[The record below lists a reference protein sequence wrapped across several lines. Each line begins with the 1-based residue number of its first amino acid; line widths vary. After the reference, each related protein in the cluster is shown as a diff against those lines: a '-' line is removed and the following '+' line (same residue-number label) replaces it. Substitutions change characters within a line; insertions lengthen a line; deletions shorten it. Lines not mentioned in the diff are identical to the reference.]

1 MKKTICLVLVLL
13 IAVMSG
19 CVKKQNPASGSVG
32 SISEKAELYDNMKS
46 DGSTV
51 TEEKTGEM
59 FPSVVYANERAKTLT
74 IPQNTEEAIKS
85 LYTDALNL
93 CKSGSKVL
101 VPKNDYNVIF
111 LSASVSKQVDGSDKI
126 QEALE
131 KKLEEMRYD
140 DDLLFV
146 ENTAD
151 ANDVYLVFLTYIESL
166 TDYSM
171 DLDPNYDFEKMNRMK
186 FENFLFCAEFGEAG
200 YGSFKE
206 LRENNVVT
214 GGDTG
219 IEVYTVAYC
228 DVRVFPTDATY
239 LNDRL
244 AEWFS

>member
-1 MKKTICLVLVLL
+1 MKTDVFRYIELFHNRKRLKDSLEY
-13 IAVMSG
+13 MS
-19 CVKKQNPASGSVG
+19 PAITGSRT
-32 SISEKAELYDNMKS
+32 ARADNGV
-46 DGSTV
+46 GSTV

-59 FPSVVYANERAKTLT
+59 FPSVVYVNERAKTLT

-111 LSASVSKQVDGSDKI
+111 LSASVSEQVDGRDKI

-186 FENFLFCAEFGEAG
+186 SENFLFCA
-200 YGSFKE
+200 
-206 LRENNVVT
+206 
-214 GGDTG
+214 
-219 IEVYTVAYC
+219 
-228 DVRVFPTDATY
+228 
-239 LNDRL
+239 
-244 AEWFS
+244 